1 MYMETKYPD
10 KVPPRKPDELPVGSM
25 KGAATISKSYGES
38 LATSIRATITRMEE
52 SIADRA
58 QRIADGLTDIIDKPD
73 CWNPNNDP
81 YPLCKGKGEQ
91 CCETCNLYE
100 DMKGDGRCCD

>member
-1 MYMETKYPD
+1 MDNK
-10 KVPPRKPDELPVGSM
+10 KK
-25 KGAATISKSYGES
+25 
-38 LATSIRATITRMEE
+38 
-52 SIADRA
+52 
-58 QRIADGLTDIIDKPD
+58 IDKPD

-100 DMKGDGRCCD
+100 DMKGDGGYED